1 MSYKRGWTDPLDLPT
16 RCPVC
21 QDKRTDA
28 AAIHTHNL
36 KCAKDGERAYPR

>member
-1 MSYKRGWTDPLDLPT
+1 MAYKTTWKLLPDVPT

-36 KCAKDGERAYPR
+36 RCAQYGERSYPK

>member
-1 MSYKRGWTDPLDLPT
+1 MAYKKSWVDPLDLPT

-28 AAIHTHNL
+28 AAIAEHNI
-36 KCAKDGERAYPR
+36 RASQTGCRRYPV